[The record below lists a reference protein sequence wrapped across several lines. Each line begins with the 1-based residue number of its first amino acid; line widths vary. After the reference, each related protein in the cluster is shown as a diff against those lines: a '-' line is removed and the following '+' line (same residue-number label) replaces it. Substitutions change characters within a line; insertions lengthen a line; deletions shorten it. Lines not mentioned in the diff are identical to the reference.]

1 MRNPWGA
8 FEWSGDWCDDSP
20 KWDQNP
26 KVKKACKASG
36 KKEDDGLFWMEWAD
50 FQKHF
55 QNIDVCHRS
64 RGIADVRLDINEDAG
79 CIGPVKGCLG
89 NQRHDHLGCI
99 FREWPAIRTVADRR
113 LRGVLLLLQGGG
125 AALLPDGPQGR
136 RPAQAQGGGCEA
148 DQPALIAACVYRAA
162 SSKTGGGACVCS
174 QRIHSSFSPQPLAR

>member
-79 CIGPVKGCLG
+79 CIGPVKGC
-89 NQRHDHLGCI
+89 I
-99 FREWPAIRTVADRR
+99 
-113 LRGVLLLLQGGG
+113 
-125 AALLPDGPQGR
+125 
-136 RPAQAQGGGCEA
+136 GGCAEFYCCCKGVGRLCCPTDHKVA
-148 DQPALIAACVYRAA
+148 GPPKSKEEDAKPTSQP
-162 SSKTGGGACVCS
+162 
-174 QRIHSSFSPQPLAR
+174 